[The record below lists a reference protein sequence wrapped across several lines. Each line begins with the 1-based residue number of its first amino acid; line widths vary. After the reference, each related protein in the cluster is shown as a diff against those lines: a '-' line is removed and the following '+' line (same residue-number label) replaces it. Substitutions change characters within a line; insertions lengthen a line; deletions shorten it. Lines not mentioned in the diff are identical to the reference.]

1 VHYLRWTYRRER
13 RNAGTWVADF
23 SSEVGSAGAAVV
35 FCYKLGM
42 TCRLLV
48 QPLMHSSADAC
59 YAHFHGEETADGVT
73 DCRGF
78 VLVED
83 SAHDLSRTNLEPI
96 NVDLQ
101 ELSEALALTT
111 LGFDIPSLVA
121 N

>member
-1 VHYLRWTYRRER
+1 
-13 RNAGTWVADF
+13 
-23 SSEVGSAGAAVV
+23 
-35 FCYKLGM
+35 M
-42 TCRLLV
+42 V
-48 QPLMHSSADAC
+48 QPLLHSSADAC
-59 YAHFHGEETADGVT
+59 YAHFHGEEPADGVT

-83 SAHDLSRTNLEPI
+83 GAHVLSRPKLEPI

-111 LGFDIPSLVA
+111 LGFGIPSLVA